1 MNDFGFQSCGDE
13 DDSTS
18 RLIGSAWIGDL
29 PFHVTAIAV
38 VDDDGFQRAAA
49 EGDDELLDFFTAA
62 FQPDGGWMTTEING
76 RDYVLFLEPHSR

>member
-1 MNDFGFQSCGDE
+1 MNDLVFDPVGDDE
-13 DDSTS
+13 DPTS
-18 RLIGSAWIGDL
+18 RLIGSIWIGDL

-62 FQPDGGWMTTEING
+62 FQPDGGWMATEIDG